1 MIFRDRMTG
10 EIVVSSARIACALA
24 IVAAICVLAVF
35 FFPGIEGPYSAVN
48 GPVTALL
55 SIRAASVLRLG
66 IVHAALTILWSI
78 VAFASF
84 VLAAFWWEWGNR
96 SSVYGCASPHCNSNL
111 RC

>member
-10 EIVVSSARIACALA
+10 EILVSSARIACALA
-24 IVAAICVLAVF
+24 IVAVLCVLAVF

-55 SIRAASVLRLG
+55 SMRAASVLRLG
-66 IVHAALTILWSI
+66 IVHAALTIAWSMVI
-78 VAFASF
+78 FTLF
-84 VLAAFWWEWGNR
+84 VLAALWCEWGTRNSL
-96 SSVYGCASPHCNSNL
+96 SSYAPCTCDSAL